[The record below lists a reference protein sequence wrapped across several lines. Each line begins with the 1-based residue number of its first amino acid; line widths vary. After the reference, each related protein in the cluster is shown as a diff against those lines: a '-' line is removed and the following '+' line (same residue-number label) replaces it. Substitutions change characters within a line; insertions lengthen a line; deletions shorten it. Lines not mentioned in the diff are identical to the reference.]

1 MLDGGGVTRP
11 IGCGCDRSTPT
22 SCMDSTPLRLL
33 VQIFLGGDRGEAC
46 LRGLSVNYYTK
57 TFHQEAPVGRCW
69 YNYCIVTTVIS

>member
-1 MLDGGGVTRP
+1 
-11 IGCGCDRSTPT
+11 
-22 SCMDSTPLRLL
+22 MDSTPLRLL